1 MQNNMSNTP
10 KTAKEIISSLAN
22 RYRPEKA
29 PAGYATTVHFDISG
43 GNGGKFTVNVAN
55 GLCTV
60 KEGHEGAAKCTV
72 TAKDKTYEDV
82 ELGRSN
88 PQMAV
93 MMGKI
98 RLSNLSEMMTF
109 STLFRRLY

>member
-1 MQNNMSNTP
+1 MGNTP
-10 KTAKEIISSLAN
+10 KIAKDIITSLSS

-29 PAGYATTVHFDISG
+29 PTGYATTVHFNISG

-55 GLCTV
+55 GVCDV
-60 KEGHEGAAKCTV
+60 QEGHQGTAKCTV

>member
-1 MQNNMSNTP
+1 MGNTP
-10 KTAKEIISSLAN
+10 KTAKEIIASLGS

-29 PAGYATTVHFDISG
+29 PSGYATTIHFDISG

-55 GLCTV
+55 GVCTV
-60 KEGHEGAAKCTV
+60 AEGHQGTAKCTV
-72 TAKDKTYEDV
+72 TTKDKTYENV

>member
-1 MQNNMSNTP
+1 MGNTP
-10 KTAKEIISSLAN
+10 KTAKEIISSLSS

-29 PAGYATTVHFDISG
+29 PSGYKTTIHFDISG

-55 GLCTV
+55 GVCKV
-60 KEGHEGAAKCTV
+60 QEGHEGAATCTV
-72 TAKDKTYEDV
+72 KTKDRTYEDV

>member
-1 MQNNMSNTP
+1 MANTP
-10 KTAKEIISSLAN
+10 KTAKEIIASLGS

-29 PAGYATTVHFDISG
+29 AANYTTTIHFDISG
-43 GNGGKFTVNVAN
+43 GNGGKFTVNIAN
-55 GLCTV
+55 GVCMV
-60 KEGHEGAAKCTV
+60 QDGHQGTSKCTV
-72 TAKDKTYEDV
+72 TTKDRTYEDV